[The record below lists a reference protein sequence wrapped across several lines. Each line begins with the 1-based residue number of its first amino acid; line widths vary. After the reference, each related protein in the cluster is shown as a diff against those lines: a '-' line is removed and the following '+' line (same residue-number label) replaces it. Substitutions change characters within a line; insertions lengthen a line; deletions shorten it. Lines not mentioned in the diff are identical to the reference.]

1 MVAGKQNVV
10 EQEAGMP
17 SGVPGGWN
25 SGNVPDLVSAVEH
38 AVDVVIDSS
47 RTQPQKGF
55 CQIRPFFFRNAAAVK
70 QSFQRLQRKSKIVF
84 RVSYHLI
91 VVPMDA
97 AFNRG
102 IVKQRQP
109 ADVIQMRMSQK
120 NAANV
125 RRAKMYAELRLNR
138 VEAVENILP

>member
-1 MVAGKQNVV
+1 
-10 EQEAGMP
+10 
-17 SGVPGGWN
+17 
-25 SGNVPDLVSAVEH
+25 
-38 AVDVVIDSS
+38 
-47 RTQPQKGF
+47 
-55 CQIRPFFFRNAAAVK
+55 
-70 QSFQRLQRKSKIVF
+70 
-84 RVSYHLI
+84 
-91 VVPMDA
+91 MDA

-138 VEAVENILP
+138 VEAVENILSSSLPVSTTAAKDGIT